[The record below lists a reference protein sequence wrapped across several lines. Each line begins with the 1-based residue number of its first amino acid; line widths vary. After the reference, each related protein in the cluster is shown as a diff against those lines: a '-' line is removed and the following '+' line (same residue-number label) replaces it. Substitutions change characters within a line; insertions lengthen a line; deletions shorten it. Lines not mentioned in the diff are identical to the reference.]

1 MKVNVEVPLEVFIEA
16 IRGVSLGKGYLE
28 GIHMYLPPEHHPGL
42 ESITKEL
49 EHIQEKLLSASIL
62 EGVVNAG

>member
-28 GIHMYLPPEHHPGL
+28 GIHMYLPPEHHSGL
-42 ESITKEL
+42 ENITKEL
-49 EHIQEKLLSASIL
+49 EHIQEKLLS
-62 EGVVNAG
+62 EGVLKGIVNAG